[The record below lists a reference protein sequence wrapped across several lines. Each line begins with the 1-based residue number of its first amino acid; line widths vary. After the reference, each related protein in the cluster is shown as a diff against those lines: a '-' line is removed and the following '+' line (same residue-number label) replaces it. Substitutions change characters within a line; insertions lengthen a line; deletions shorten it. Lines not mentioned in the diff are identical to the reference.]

1 MTAHVP
7 STLFAVEKFS
17 DFYPEA
23 QALLVL
29 HWDEVAPYKELL
41 TLNPDTAMYETLERA
56 DKLCVVTARHMGT
69 LTGYIIMMIC
79 MHPHY
84 CHVKMAVDDV
94 HFLHPGHR
102 KGSVGLRLLAAA
114 KEEMQRR
121 GVQLMS
127 LRTKDEHNHGILF
140 ERIGF
145 KRQDVV
151 YTMRIGD

>member
-17 DFYPEA
+17 DVYPEA
-23 QALLVL
+23 KQLLVL
-29 HWDEVAPYKELL
+29 HWDEIAPHKELL
-41 TLNPDTAMYETLERA
+41 TINPDLAMYETLERA
-56 DKLCVVTARHMGT
+56 DKLCVITARHMGT
-69 LTGYIIMMIC
+69 LIGYVVMMIC

-84 CHVKMAVDDV
+84 VHVKSAIDDI
-94 HFLHPGHR
+94 HFLHPDHR

-127 LRTKDEHNHGILF
+127 LRTKVGHNHGLLF

-145 KRQDVV
+145 KPQDVV
-151 YTMRIGD
+151 YTMKIGD